1 MNTAHLNPK
10 ARDNSTFFFMNVLR
24 AYASVMVVLFH
35 ANSIAQSINSV
46 GADTHFVSPLWW
58 HSVIDL
64 FFVMSGFL
72 MVHMSR
78 KLYGSWA
85 GAAKFATKRL
95 VRTPPLYWLYT
106 LVTASIFLIL
116 ADSTRIGVITLDRI
130 LASLFFFP
138 IPGGPIILLGWTL
151 NLEVFFYTLFGL
163 TLRLAF
169 PRGAFVCC
177 AILASLVAVGLT
189 FNIDVYALRIWTDP
203 ILLDFIW
210 GITLAVLFHS
220 GVRLSRAARSVL
232 LLASI
237 TILAVVTV
245 THFDRVLAP
254 FNLLR
259 PLIFGA
265 SAALL
270 VAAATLRERDGDF
283 GFVGNFITEM
293 SNAAYTVYL
302 SHVISLKAVEVA
314 YRHLGLADRF
324 GPTLF
329 IVVAVPVAVGLGYLA
344 YLAVEKPLDTYLR
357 GKVFGD
363 KRLVA
368 APAIQ

>member
-1 MNTAHLNPK
+1 MNTAHSSAG
-10 ARDNSTFFFMNVLR
+10 ARDSSTFFFMNVLR

-35 ANSIAQSINSV
+35 ANSIAQSINPV
-46 GADTHFVSPLWW
+46 GADTHFASPLWW

-106 LVTASIFLIL
+106 LVTAAIFLIL

-130 LASLFFFP
+130 VASLFFFP

-151 NLEVFFYTLFGL
+151 NLEVFFYTIFGL
-163 TLRLAF
+163 TVRLPF
-169 PRGAFVCC
+169 PTGAFACS
-177 AILASLVAVGLT
+177 AILVALVAIGLT
-189 FNIDVYALRIWTDP
+189 FNIDIYALRIWTDP

-210 GITLAVLFHS
+210 GIGLAVLFHS
-220 GVRLSRAARSVL
+220 GVRLSQATRAAL
-232 LLASI
+232 LVGSI
-237 TILAVVTV
+237 AILAVVTL
-245 THFDRVLAP
+245 THFDRLLAP

-259 PLIFGA
+259 PIIFGG

-270 VAAATLRERDGDF
+270 VAAATLRERDGEF
-283 GFVGNFITEM
+283 GMAGNFITQL

-302 SHVISLKAVEVA
+302 SHIISLKAVEVV

-324 GPTLF
+324 GPSLF
-329 IVVAVPVAVGLGYLA
+329 MIVAVPVAVGLGYVA
-344 YLAVEKPLDTYLR
+344 YLLIEKPLDGYLR
-357 GKVFGD
+357 GKVFGS

-368 APAIQ
+368 APTM